1 MLAVVRHG
9 LAVFLVSR
17 IIIILNRI
25 WSIELGSILGEAGG
39 AIVGIS
45 FGMVFD
51 VTQPPLMNKSWKPLQ
66 LLRMANHLDRINLT
80 LSSFQSHPEVTA
92 AILLTLFD
100 KVWDGDGIPSD

>member
-25 WSIELGSILGEAGG
+25 WSTELGSILGEAGG

-51 VTQPPLMNKSWKPLQ
+51 VTQPPTNEQIMETITALKNGKPPGQDQ
-66 LLRMANHLDRINLT
+66 LNVEFFSV
-80 LSSFQSHPEVTA
+80 SSRGYS
-92 AILLTLFD
+92 
-100 KVWDGDGIPSD
+100 SDITPAL